1 MKGVEIKEFLRAR
14 GWSVAKI
21 AELIGESRQNLSNML
36 GKDDVRTGLVE
47 RMSAVT
53 GIPVLEF
60 YGGQPSEPGSV
71 LGDGNVVNNGHDQTT
86 ADPGLVAVIQEQ
98 QAQMARLIAVIENLT
113 KK

>member
-1 MKGVEIKEFLRAR
+1 MKGVEIKEFLRCR
-14 GWSVAKI
+14 GWSVYKI
-21 AELIGESRQNLSNML
+21 ADLMCKSRQNLNNML
-36 GKDDVRTGLVE
+36 SKDDVRTGIVE
-47 RMSAVT
+47 RLSSVT

-71 LGDGNVVNNGHDQTT
+71 LGDGNVVNNGRDQTT